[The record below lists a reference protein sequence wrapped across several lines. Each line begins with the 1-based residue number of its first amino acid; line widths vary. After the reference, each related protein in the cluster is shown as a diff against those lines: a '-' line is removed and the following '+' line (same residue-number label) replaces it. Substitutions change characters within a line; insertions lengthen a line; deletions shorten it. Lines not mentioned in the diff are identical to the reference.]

1 MREEIQIRVIV
12 KVWGGSPMSE
22 DQQLQGAPKYPQPEV
37 ANGGNI
43 SVTEDVHVSLVEGL
57 NPIVNPHKFQG
68 CSSC

>member
-1 MREEIQIRVIV
+1 
-12 KVWGGSPMSE
+12 MSE

-57 NPIVNPHKFQG
+57 NPTVNPHKFQS